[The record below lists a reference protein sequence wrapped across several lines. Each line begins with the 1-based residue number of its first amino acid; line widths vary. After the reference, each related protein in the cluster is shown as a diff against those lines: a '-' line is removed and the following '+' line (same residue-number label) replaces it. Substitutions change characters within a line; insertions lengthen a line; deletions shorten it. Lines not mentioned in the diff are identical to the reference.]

1 MRVLEVCFADGSG
14 GLELYA
20 AHTSRALQARGHD
33 VLTLTTEDTLFA
45 RRCSRPSREAAPRG
59 ALRRWR
65 LLRRALNEFRPDI
78 LHLHHRVDFALCSL
92 ACRLAGRQRPALVY
106 HRHMELPASP
116 KKDWYHRQLYAR
128 VDLLI
133 AVTERIRRT
142 AVEMLP
148 LAPER
153 IVALH
158 AGAPGLD
165 GPAPAVDRAGC
176 RLRVGSFSRIE
187 PRKGQDTLIRALGR
201 LKRDGYPVQLAL
213 AGQVHDPDY
222 YRSLQLLAE
231 AEDVADQ
238 IEYLGFL
245 DQPQTEMAR
254 CDVNLHAA
262 EIETF
267 GLVIIESM
275 RVGVPVIAAESGGVT
290 EILRDGDNGLLYA
303 PGDDA
308 ALAVHLRRLM
318 EFPAEREQLARRAS
332 EDAAGRFSTEAHY
345 DRLEAHFAALLP
357 APPAT
362 GAAA

>member
-1 MRVLEVCFADGSG
+1 MRILEVCFADGSG

-20 AHTSRALQARGHD
+20 AHTSVALQSRGHE
-33 VLTLTTEDTLFA
+33 VLTLATEDTLFA
-45 RRCSRPSREAAPRG
+45 RRCSQPGWLAGRG
-59 ALRRWR
+59 SWSRWR
-65 LLRRALNEFRPDI
+65 LLRRALREFRPDI
-78 LHLHHRVDFALCSL
+78 LHLHHRADFALCSL
-92 ACRLAGRQRPALVY
+92 ACRLAGRARPALVY

-128 VDLLI
+128 VDLLV

-148 LAPER
+148 LASGR

-165 GPAPAVDRAGC
+165 GPSPPVDRGGC
-176 RLRVGSFSRIE
+176 CLRAGSFSRIE

-201 LKRDGYPVQLAL
+201 LKREGYPVQLAL
-213 AGQVHDPDY
+213 AGQVHDREY
-222 YRSLQLLAE
+222 FQSLQSLAE
-231 AEDVADQ
+231 AEAVADQ

-245 DQPQTEMAR
+245 DHPQTEMAR

-308 ALAVHLRRLM
+308 ALAAHLRRLVDA
-318 EFPAEREQLARRAS
+318 PAERERLAGRAGD
-332 EDAAGRFSTEAHY
+332 DAADRFSTEAHY
-345 DRLEAHFAALLP
+345 DLLEAHFAALLSV
-357 APPAT
+357 APAT
-362 GAAA
+362 GDAA